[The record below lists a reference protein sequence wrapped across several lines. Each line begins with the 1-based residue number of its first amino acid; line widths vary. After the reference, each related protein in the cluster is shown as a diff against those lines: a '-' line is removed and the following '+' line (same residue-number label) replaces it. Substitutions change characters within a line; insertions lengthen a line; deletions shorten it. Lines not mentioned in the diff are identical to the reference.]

1 MSLLTRPRHTVMVQ
15 RRALVQDE
23 EGVEDLAPVGTPIE
37 VRCNVKPLTA
47 EEREAYGVTAQ
58 ETSRITARN
67 WPGDHLSL
75 VAYDG
80 RDWDQHGEPQRHRM
94 SPRTAHDVVIITAN
108 APRGS

>member
-1 MSLLTRPRHTVMVQ
+1 MSLLTRPRHTVTVQ
-15 RRALVQDE
+15 LRESVQDD
-23 EGVEDLAPVGTPIE
+23 EGIENLAPVGDPIP
-37 VRCNVKPLTA
+37 VRCNVKPISTVEA
-47 EEREAYGVTAQ
+47 EAYGITAR
-58 ETSRITARN
+58 ETYRITARD

-108 APRGS
+108 HPRGS